1 MKSYISY
8 SALKNG
14 VVRIPCEPIER
25 IINCM
30 HNDDSFKDFIRSE
43 LFKKSIYYA
52 SPDLYFELEKYISGG
67 LDKKEET
74 RIKQSLIKYISRMSS
89 RCTPYGLFASCST
102 VCIEDYNNLVVD
114 NTIKTNIRLD
124 MLALCNLWQSLQN
137 KSEFIISEKIIRNST
152 IIAIGNHIR
161 YVSYVFNKNERTH
174 VIKQLK
180 LNPILKFVLAKTNE
194 YISFSELMS
203 QIISNFEIQDIIA
216 RNYIID
222 LVKTQILIGNL
233 TPSVVGSDFIDHSL
247 QQLDSCSDIFDKL
260 DQIKSNLIKLNGTED
275 ISKQL
280 VFIENIK
287 HIFKICGANFKNK
300 YLFQLDS
307 FRTLSESK
315 LSSRIIYQITDSMK
329 FLLKLPNSTKN
340 GRLENFKSK
349 FMQRYDRQEIPLL
362 EALDPEY
369 GIGYGMSNKTIQ
381 TPLIDDIVL
390 PQKDEPSKTIYTS
403 QFQKILLEKIR
414 DNKTGIIYITDSDVN
429 CFEPSNKYPTSMYAM
444 FTIHKKATNGNYLI
458 GGIHFSGSSAANLL
472 GRFAYGSD
480 EISKIV
486 NEITINEQKTFGNDT
501 VVAEIVHIPES
512 RTGNIL
518 FRPHIRGYE
527 IVYLS
532 DGCNDSSL
540 CTRIP
545 LSDIYINIDNNKI
558 LLTSKKLNKRIEP
571 RLTTAHNYSNKT
583 TPIYQFLCDLQFQN
597 IQPSIAFSWYGLES
611 IFDHLPRVM
620 YKDIILS
627 YEKWIINSSE
637 ILDCSAENFDNWR
650 KKRHIHEEILLVSGD
665 NKLYMN
671 LKDSKYLEILFKEAK
686 RYKVITIEE
695 FIPCKGVVTDD
706 KGNNYMNEFI
716 IPFVP
721 TYAKRS

>member
-30 HNDDSFKDFIRSE
+30 HNDDSFQDFIRSE

-161 YVSYVFNKNERTH
+161 YISYEFNKNERTH

-275 ISKQL
+275 ISRQL

-329 FLLKLPNSTKN
+329 FLFKLPNSTKN

-349 FMQRYDRQEIPLL
+349 FIQRYDRQEIPLL

-444 FTIHKKATNGNYLI
+444 FTIHEKATNGNYLI

-518 FRPHIRGYE
+518 FRPHIRDYE

-583 TPIYQFLCDLQFQN
+583 TPIYQFLCDLQVQN

-637 ILDCSAENFDNWR
+637 ILDCSAVNFDDWR
-650 KKRHIHEEILLVSGD
+650 KKRRIHEEILLVSGD

-721 TYAKRS
+721 TYAK

>member
-30 HNDDSFKDFIRSE
+30 HNDDSFQDFIRSE

-124 MLALCNLWQSLQN
+124 MLALCNLWQSLQD

-161 YVSYVFNKNERTH
+161 YISYEFNKNERTH

-275 ISKQL
+275 ISRQL

-329 FLLKLPNSTKN
+329 FLFKLPNSTKN

-349 FMQRYDRQEIPLL
+349 FIQRYDRQEIPLL

-444 FTIHKKATNGNYLI
+444 FTIHEKATNGNYLI

-637 ILDCSAENFDNWR
+637 ILDCSAVNFDDWR
-650 KKRHIHEEILLVSGD
+650 KKRRIHEEILLVSGD

-686 RYKVITIEE
+686 RYKVITFEE

-721 TYAKRS
+721 TYAK